1 MSKIEVQVID
11 QAMAFKN
18 MPVIASGDVNADIIK
33 FAFSSEWD
41 GYTGKTCTFYQQKGA
56 YFYALLNEDDE
67 AVIPSGA
74 LKNPGII
81 YFGISAYN
89 AGTTLTTNVLAY
101 EILEGAYTEVDP
113 EEGRDL
119 LGLIHEN
126 VTEMREEFDGV
137 VDSLAYLRLT
147 GDNEFQY
154 NDDVMAK
161 ILTTCQNIYT
171 KAITFSTGSYSGD
184 GAERQITLTL
194 DFCPKLLI
202 VYGSSGLCPS
212 YSSSSAGKGWH
223 NSFLWCAG
231 MQNVYM
237 HGRVMAITANG
248 KTISW
253 NASEPSYMCNDS
265 GETYRY
271 ICFGTEE

>member
-1 MSKIEVQVID
+1 MSKIEVQIID

-33 FAFSSEWD
+33 FTFSSEWD
-41 GYTGKTCTFYQQKGA
+41 GYTGKTCTFYQQKGT
-56 YFYALLNEDDE
+56 YFYALLNEDNE

-74 LKNPGII
+74 LKNPGVI

-101 EILEGAYTEVDP
+101 EILEGAYTEVDS

-126 VTEMREEFDGV
+126 VSEMRKEFDDV
-137 VDSLAYLRLT
+137 VDDLAYLRLT

-154 NDDVMAK
+154 DDDVSGK
-161 ILTTCQNIYT
+161 ILATCQNIYA
-171 KAITFSTGSYSGD
+171 KAITFSTGAYSGD
-184 GAERQITLTL
+184 GEERQISLSL
-194 DFCPKLLI
+194 PFCPKLLI
-202 VYGSSGLCPS
+202 VYSSNGLCPT
-212 YSSSSAGKGWH
+212 YSTGSSNKGWN
-223 NSFLWCAG
+223 NSFLWCDG
-231 MQNVYM
+231 MSNVYVQ
-237 HGRVMAITANG
+237 GREIAITVNN

-253 NASEPSYMCNDS
+253 NASEPEYMCNNGNS
-265 GETYRY
+265 AYRY
-271 ICFGTEE
+271 ICFGTEA